1 MKIKKRKIRIQH
13 KWGRG
18 VNSTK
23 IGHMVRRHDPRVPN
37 IFTEIR
43 LPKAVLTLASARIIF
58 ESLGDNGSLSVE
70 F

>member
-1 MKIKKRKIRIQH
+1 MKKRKIRIQH

-18 VNSTK
+18 VNSRK

-43 LPKAVLTLASARIIF
+43 LPKTVLALASARIIF
-58 ESLGDNGSLSVE
+58 ESLEDNRSLSVE